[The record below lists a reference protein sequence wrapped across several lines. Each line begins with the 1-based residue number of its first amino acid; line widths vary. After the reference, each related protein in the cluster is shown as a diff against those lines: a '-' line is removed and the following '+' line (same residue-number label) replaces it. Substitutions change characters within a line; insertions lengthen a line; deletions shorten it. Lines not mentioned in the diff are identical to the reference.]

1 MNILGAL
8 HESLTRRK
16 YLKSEVLNFGLLLT
30 VARTSTFQ
38 FLYGT
43 SISRPTR
50 WYGPLRHTHERQRA
64 PGVSHCYP
72 PPSTSVCV
80 SLSLTTPRPA

>member
-38 FLYGT
+38 FLYQSPDALVRT
-43 SISRPTR
+43 VE
-50 WYGPLRHTHERQRA
+50 TH
-64 PGVSHCYP
+64 S
-72 PPSTSVCV
+72 
-80 SLSLTTPRPA
+80 